1 MKKFYLPLFAMAA
14 ALAIAPAALAN
25 TETWSFAISGDG
37 ITSSGTITAT
47 AAGGGVFDII
57 GVTGDFSTTNN
68 GGFSGAITGLPSGS
82 WDSSNPS
89 NNSLSVWDNL
99 LYPSDDSPTLIYSGQ
114 TLPGGSLLDGYG
126 LLFDVGAYT
135 VNVWGNG
142 TGAGYSLSDGI
153 SSYVDNTAPIN
164 FTLSP
169 EPSSLLLLG
178 TGLAGLAG
186 LVRRK
191 LRG

>member
-1 MKKFYLPLFAMAA
+1 MKKFCFVLLSMAA
-14 ALAIAPAALAN
+14 ALAITPAALAN
-25 TETWSFAISGDG
+25 TIGFTITGDG
-37 ITSSGTITAT
+37 ITSSGTFTFQPTGTPGIEKITA
-47 AAGGGVFDII
+47 I
-57 GVTGDFSTTNN
+57 TGNFSTTND

-89 NNSLSVWDNL
+89 SNSLSVWDNL
-99 LYPSDDSPTLIYSGQ
+99 FYPGENSPTLDFGNQ
-114 TLPGGSLLDGYG
+114 TLPGGSLLDGFG
-126 LLFDVGAYT
+126 LLFDVAGGYT

-142 TGAGYSLSDGI
+142 PGQDYSLSDGI
-153 SSYVDNTAPIN
+153 SSYFDNTAPVS
-164 FTLSP
+164 FAVSP

-186 LVRRK
+186 ILRHK